1 MNSINTNFAAL
12 TALQSLNMTN
22 KSMLKTQQHIST
34 GYRVGT
40 AEDNAAYWSMAT
52 SMRSDNKSLSG
63 VSDALGLGA
72 SSIDVAYTA
81 MHSSVEVVTE
91 IKAKLVAARE
101 PGVDRGKVQSEIDA
115 LQDQLRSIAL
125 SASFAGENWLGVDTG
140 GTAYNATE
148 FVVSSFS
155 RSAGVNGSQV
165 NVGTLSINISASF
178 LLNANTDGA
187 GGVADSG
194 AAAADAL
201 GILGSARLSISDA
214 DTAGVARGSIDA
226 AGTIVIANFDPANAT
241 VAPVE
246 IDVTNATDTQI
257 DDFIQAA
264 DAALSEMTTAASSL
278 GSAKSRISIQRD
290 FVASLMSAIDRGV
303 STLVDADMNTEST
316 RLNAL
321 QVQQQLGIQALSIA
335 NSSSK
340 DLLSLFRQ

>member
-1 MNSINTNFAAL
+1 
-12 TALQSLNMTN
+12 
-22 KSMLKTQQHIST
+22 
-34 GYRVGT
+34 
-40 AEDNAAYWSMAT
+40 MAT
-52 SMRSDNKSLSG
+52 SMRSDSKSLSA

-72 SSIDVAYTA
+72 SSIDFAYTA

-91 IKAKLVAARE
+91 IKAKRVAARE

-187 GGVADSG
+187 GGVADCA

-241 VAPVE
+241 VAPAE
-246 IDVTNATDTQI
+246 IEPRQHLGKMPAQLLLCGACREPKQPALVALQPLGVPCRYLFGDVRAAHADQQI
-257 DDFIQAA
+257 TVGHAVDDLGKAA
-264 DAALSEMTTAASSL
+264 RLSQNLAEHGI
-278 GSAKSRISIQRD
+278 GSADRSP
-290 FVASLMSAIDRGV
+290 VAACKLLHELVHCQSP
-303 STLVDADMNTEST
+303 TLPKTPNAAPT
-316 RLNAL
+316 R
-321 QVQQQLGIQALSIA
+321 
-335 NSSSK
+335 
-340 DLLSLFRQ
+340 